1 MRDDFD
7 FDAYL
12 TENCA
17 KLTHYCAAVVG
28 NADAEDA
35 AQEAFLRLWQN
46 LHRLPNES
54 AAAVFLYR
62 TAYRLAVDIL
72 RSRKRR
78 QTVVPERDELP
89 SAGLSEPVCAALMR
103 LKPVDRAIL
112 YSRAVEEDGYAD
124 IAARFGK
131 NEAWARKRYSLARK
145 KLEEI
150 LGKEKENERSRTE
163 AGV

>member
-1 MRDDFD
+1 MPDDFD
-7 FDAYL
+7 FDDFL
-12 TENCA
+12 TANAA

-62 TAYRLAVDIL
+62 TAYRLSVDLL

-78 QTVVPERDELP
+78 QKITAEREVPEAD
-89 SAGLSEPVCAALMR
+89 GLSEPVCAALMR
-103 LKPVDRAIL
+103 LSPTDRAIV
-112 YSRAVEEDGYAD
+112 YSRVVEEDGYAD

-145 KLEEI
+145 KLEDI

>member
-7 FDAYL
+7 FDRYL
-12 TENCA
+12 TENSA
-17 KLTHYCAAVVG
+17 KLTHYCAAIVG

-46 LHRLPNES
+46 LHRLPNE
-54 AAAVFLYR
+54 AAATVFLYR
-62 TAYRLAVDIL
+62 TAYRLSVDIL

-78 QTVVPERDELP
+78 QTVTPEREVPGSEEL
-89 SAGLSEPVCAALMR
+89 SDVVRSALMR
-103 LKPVDRAIL
+103 LKPADRAVL
-112 YSRAVEEDGYAD
+112 YSRAVEEDEYAD

-150 LGKEKENERSRTE
+150 LGKEKKE
-163 AGV
+163 

>member
-7 FDAYL
+7 FDSYL
-12 TENCA
+12 TENSA
-17 KLTHYCAAVVG
+17 KLTYYCAAIVG

-46 LHRLPNES
+46 LHRLPNEA

-62 TAYRLAVDIL
+62 TAYRLSVDLL

-78 QTVVPERDELP
+78 QNLIPEREVP
-89 SAGLSEPVCAALMR
+89 VSAGISGAGLSGEMCRALMQ
-103 LKPVDRAIL
+103 LSPSDRAVV
-112 YSRAVEEDGYAD
+112 YSRVVEEDEYAD

-145 KLEEI
+145 KLEQI
-150 LGKEKENERSRTE
+150 LGKEKKYE
-163 AGV
+163 

>member
-12 TENCA
+12 AGNSA
-17 KLTHYCAAVVG
+17 KLTHYCAAIVG

-46 LHRLPNES
+46 LHRLPNE
-54 AAAVFLYR
+54 AAASVFLYR
-62 TAYRLAVDIL
+62 TAYRLSVDIL

-78 QTVVPERDELP
+78 QNFVTEREVPV
-89 SAGLSEPVCAALMR
+89 SAGLSDAMCRALMQ
-103 LKPVDRAIL
+103 LTPTDRAIL
-112 YSRAVEEDGYAD
+112 YSRIMDEDGYDD

-131 NEAWARKRYSLARK
+131 NEAWARKRYSLAKK
-145 KLEEI
+145 KLEQI
-150 LGKEKENERSRTE
+150 LGKEKGHEQ
-163 AGV
+163 

>member
-7 FDAYL
+7 FEAYL

-35 AQEAFLRLWQN
+35 AQEAFVRLWQN
-46 LHRLPNES
+46 LHRLPNE
-54 AAAVFLYR
+54 AAASVFLYR
-62 TAYRLAVDIL
+62 TAYRLSVDIL

-78 QTVVPERDELP
+78 QTVIPEREVSGSEEL
-89 SAGLSEPVCAALMR
+89 SDAVRSALMR
-103 LKPVDRAIL
+103 LKPADRAVL
-112 YSRAVEEDGYAD
+112 YSRAVGEDEYAD

-150 LGKEKENERSRTE
+150 LGKEKET
-163 AGV
+163 

>member
-12 TENCA
+12 AGNSA
-17 KLTHYCAAVVG
+17 KLTHYCAAIVG

-46 LHRLPNES
+46 LHRLPNE
-54 AAAVFLYR
+54 AAASVFLYR
-62 TAYRLAVDIL
+62 TAYRLSVDIL

-78 QTVVPERDELP
+78 QNFVTEREVPV
-89 SAGLSEPVCAALMR
+89 SAGLSDAMCRALMQ
-103 LKPVDRAIL
+103 LTPTDRAIL
-112 YSRAVEEDGYAD
+112 YSRIMDEDGYDD

-131 NEAWARKRYSLARK
+131 NEAWARKRYSLAKK
-145 KLEEI
+145 KLEQI
-150 LGKEKENERSRTE
+150 LGKEKGHER
-163 AGV
+163 

>member
-1 MRDDFD
+1 MQDDFD

-12 TENCA
+12 TANAA
-17 KLTHYCAAVVG
+17 KLTHYCAAIVG
-28 NADAEDA
+28 NADAEDT
-35 AQEAFLRLWQN
+35 AQEAFVRLWQN

-62 TAYRLAVDIL
+62 TAYRLSVDIL

-78 QTVVPERDELP
+78 QNVEPDREGSA
-89 SAGLSEPVCAALMR
+89 SAGLSETMYRALMQ
-103 LKPVDRAIL
+103 LSPTDRAVV
-112 YSRAVEEDGYAD
+112 YSRVVDEDGYGD

-145 KLEEI
+145 KLEQM
-150 LGKEKENERSRTE
+150 LGKEKEHER
-163 AGV
+163 

>member
-1 MRDDFD
+1 MQDDFD
-7 FDAYL
+7 FDTYL
-12 TENCA
+12 TENSA

-46 LHRLPNES
+46 LHRLPNEA

-62 TAYRLAVDIL
+62 TAYRLSVDIL

-78 QTVVPERDELP
+78 HSLVQEREVPV
-89 SAGLSEPVCAALMR
+89 SAGLSEPMCRALR
-103 LKPVDRAIL
+103 QLSPSDRAVV
-112 YSRAVEEDGYAD
+112 YSRVVDEDEYAD

-145 KLEEI
+145 KLEQI
-150 LGKEKENERSRTE
+150 LGKEKKHE
-163 AGV
+163 

>member
-12 TENCA
+12 AGNSA
-17 KLTHYCAAVVG
+17 KLTHYCAAIVG

-46 LHRLPNES
+46 LHRLPNEA

-62 TAYRLAVDIL
+62 TAYRLSVDIL

-78 QTVVPERDELP
+78 QSFVTEREVPMDG
-89 SAGLSEPVCAALMR
+89 GLSGAMCRALMR
-103 LKPVDRAIL
+103 LSPSDRAVV
-112 YSRAVEEDGYAD
+112 YSRAVEEEEYAD
-124 IAARFGK
+124 IAARFGR

-145 KLEEI
+145 KLENI
-150 LGKEKENERSRTE
+150 LRKEKENER
-163 AGV
+163 

>member
-1 MRDDFD
+1 MQDNFD
-7 FDAYL
+7 FDVYL

-17 KLTHYCAAVVG
+17 KLTHYCAAIVG

-35 AQEAFLRLWQN
+35 AQEAFVRLWQN
-46 LHRLPNES
+46 LHRLPNE
-54 AAAVFLYR
+54 AAASVFLYR

-78 QTVVPERDELP
+78 QTIVPEREVSVSEEL
-89 SAGLSEPVCAALMR
+89 SDSVRSALMR
-103 LKPVDRAIL
+103 LKPADRAIL
-112 YSRAVEEDGYAD
+112 YSRAVEEADYAD
-124 IAARFGK
+124 IASRFGK

-150 LGKEKENERSRTE
+150 LGKEHVK
-163 AGV
+163 